1 MKRLRWCAWLVLL
14 SLGLVA
20 EAAAGDKGLVDSETF
35 SGFQFN
41 FNNPGAR
48 ALGMGGAFVA
58 VADDA
63 TAVIANP
70 AGLVILQ
77 RPELSAEVKFTTFNN
92 SFAAF
97 SNTPGDAPGMNY
109 RSKDFADSVV
119 TPSFFSF
126 VYPTERLV
134 VAAFVREQIN
144 YKSSFETNG
153 VFVQDP
159 KGIGCGGGQ
168 PAGICRLSPS
178 KSELEITSLNFGLG
192 VGLNLEKENPLL
204 PNIGT
209 SIEFSVGRIRSELRR
224 FGTLGATGPP
234 NFSQLNSTEFVDGTD
249 LGIGFNIGLLWHPA
263 KDLGLGVVYR
273 RGPRYDMTF
282 TFQPTNP
289 NAANPIFSQPFG
301 FKVPDVYAAGASYR
315 LFERLTLAFEATYI
329 QYSQLV
335 KNFQV
340 PLADAF
346 GKKYRVD
353 DALELHVG
361 AEYIFFVKDIP
372 FAARAGFYTDPD
384 HKIRYTGGSHDFT
397 EAFDRALYQAGKDR
411 YHGTAGIGVVP
422 IPGFQLDF
430 AGNYSADVK
439 EVSISTVFRF

>member
-1 MKRLRWCAWLVLL
+1 MRRLAWWVLLVLVVL
-14 SLGLVA
+14 APGRA
-20 EAAAGDKGLVDSETF
+20 FAGDKGLTNSETF

-48 ALGMGGAFVA
+48 ALGMGGAFVG

-63 TAVIANP
+63 TAVVANP

-77 RPELSAEVKFTTFNN
+77 RPELSGEVKFSRFINTIN
-92 SFAAF
+92 AF
-97 SNTPGDAPGMNY
+97 SNTPAEGASNTLHS
-109 RSKDFADSVV
+109 RDFDDSVV

-134 VAAFVREQIN
+134 VAAFVRELIN
-144 YKSSFETNG
+144 YESTFETE
-153 VFVQDP
+153 
-159 KGIGCGGGQ
+159 GIFFND
-168 PAGICRLSPS
+168 PAGGVVRLLPVRSQ
-178 KSELEITSLNFGLG
+178 LEIRALNFGLG
-192 VGLNLEKENPLL
+192 AAVNLQKESPLL
-204 PNIGT
+204 PNIGA
-209 SIEFSVGRIRSELRR
+209 SLEFSLGRIRSRLER
-224 FGTLGATGPP
+224 FGTQGATGPP
-234 NFSQLNSTEFVDGTD
+234 DFSNSISTETVDGTD
-249 LGIGFNIGLLWHPA
+249 LGIGFNVGALWHPL
-263 KDLGLGVVYR
+263 KDLGVGIVYR
-273 RGPRYDMTF
+273 RGPRYDTQQ
-282 TFQPTNP
+282 TINVVGGSSTVLD
-289 NAANPIFSQPFG
+289 FG
-301 FKVPDVYAAGASYR
+301 FKVPDVSAAGVSYR
-315 LFERLTLAFEATYI
+315 FFERLTVAFEASFI

>member
-1 MKRLRWCAWLVLL
+1 MRRLTGLLLAVLWL
-14 SLGLVA
+14 A
-20 EAAAGDKGLVDSETF
+20 PAAPAVAGDKGLVNSETF

-77 RPELSAEVKFTTFNN
+77 RPELSAEVKFSKFTNT
-92 SFAAF
+92 FAAF

-109 RSKDFADSVV
+109 RSKDFDDSVV

-134 VAAFVREQIN
+134 VSAFIREQIN
-144 YKSSFETNG
+144 YKASFDTNG

-159 KGIGCGGGQ
+159 TGIGCVGLPG
-168 PAGICRLSPS
+168 AVCRLAPS
-178 KSELEITSLNFGLG
+178 KSELEMTTLNFGLG
-192 VGLNLEKENPLL
+192 VGLNLEKEHPML
-204 PNIGT
+204 PNIGG
-209 SIEFSVGRIRSELRR
+209 SIEFSVGRIRSRLERYGL
-224 FGTLGATGPP
+224 TSATGPP
-234 NFSQLNSTEFVDGTD
+234 DFTNLTSTEGVDGTD
-249 LGIGFNIGLLWHPA
+249 LGIGFNIGALWHPV
-263 KDLGLGVVYR
+263 KDLGLGLVYR

-282 TFQPTNP
+282 TFTNVTSGSS
-289 NAANPIFSQPFG
+289 FDTPFG
-301 FKVPDVYAAGASYR
+301 FKVPDVIAAGVSYR
-315 LFERLTLAFEATYI
+315 FLDRFTLAFEATYI

-340 PLADAF
+340 PLADAV

-353 DALELHVG
+353 DALELHLG
-361 AEYIFFVKDIP
+361 GEYIFFVKDIP
-372 FAARAGFYTDPD
+372 FAARAGFYTNPD

-397 EAFDRALYQAGKDR
+397 EAFDKALYQAGSDR
-411 YHGTAGIGVVP
+411 YHGTAGLGIVP
-422 IPGFQLDF
+422 FPGFQLDF
-430 AGNYSADVK
+430 AGNYSKDVR
-439 EVSISTVFRF
+439 EFSISTVFRF